1 MAQNVG
7 GLASD
12 LGKVLGLT
20 QLVVAPLEAERELN
34 FELLDGVSLGRSLTA
49 VSPYLSLLLSI
60 VAPYCTALVSLIYTT
75 PRAISL
81 TIGFQ

>member
-34 FELLDGVSLGRSLTA
+34 FELRGRGGGVRGKWG
-49 VSPYLSLLLSI
+49 
-60 VAPYCTALVSLIYTT
+60 
-75 PRAISL
+75 
-81 TIGFQ
+81 GFPH